1 MPRDKDFKKHVRARM
16 ASTGE
21 RYTRARAELR
31 SVSGGAPGGVPG
43 WHLAGDRPEAYEI
56 GLEAGG
62 GGSRTAY
69 LRTTGDPGEGFG
81 TLMQTVLAD
90 EYRDRRVRFTAELRG
105 EEIERWAGLWMR
117 VDGVGQE
124 LLGFDNMQDR
134 PLRGSF
140 DWSRSD
146 VVLEVPVEA
155 QAIAFGVVMGGKGG
169 VRLREV
175 RLEAVGRDV
184 PVTRSRPPIA
194 RQPQN
199 LDFSDE
205 S

>member
-16 ASTGE
+16 SRTGE
-21 RYTRARAELR
+21 RYTQAREELR
-31 SVSGGAPGGVPG
+31 GGPPGGVPG

-56 GLEAGG
+56 GLAEDGAGH
-62 GGSRTAY
+62 RTAY
-69 LRTTGDPGEGFG
+69 LRNTGDPGEGFG

-90 EYRDRRVRFTAELRG
+90 EYRDQRVRFTAEVSG
-105 EEIERWAGLWMR
+105 EDIERWAGLWMR
-117 VDGVGQE
+117 VDGTGQE
-124 LLGFDNMQDR
+124 VLGFDNMQDR

-140 DWSRSD
+140 DWARSE
-146 VVLEVPVEA
+146 VVLEVPAEG

-169 VRLREV
+169 VRLRGV

-184 PVTRSRPPIA
+184 PPTKSRPPIA

-199 LDFSDE
+199 LDFSEE